1 MSLYAGVIVDLD
13 LEQTDRVY
21 TYRVPQ
27 GMEVAVGQRVRA
39 PFGKRQVEGFV
50 VELSDACAM
59 DPARVRPLSAPLED
73 YPLLLPQ
80 MLELARWMSERYL
93 CTLSAALR
101 LMIPAQLRG
110 GRVGVKQVRIA
121 ALAVD
126 RQAAQAALKQRARF
140 PRQVKVLQALMQGP
154 LPVPV
159 LEGDVPGAGAVLRA
173 LEKKGLVRVNSQ
185 ESLRSP
191 FKGPVTRA
199 SSDPKLTPQQQAAAD
214 QVARAMAQGGGS
226 FLLMGVT
233 GSGKTEVYI
242 RLIRLALKAGKGAIV
257 LVPEIA
263 LTPQM
268 VDWFRA
274 RFGQGAAVLHS
285 QLSPGERFDE
295 WRRIR
300 RGQARVVVGARS
312 AVFAPVEDLGLIVV
326 DEEHEHTYQSDK
338 RPRYDAREV
347 AQFRCRQEGAAL
359 VLGSA
364 TPSIATFM
372 RTMPKVRPQNKLEL
386 LELTQRVFQRPL
398 PQVEVV
404 DMCRELE
411 RGNHS
416 MFSAPLRDG
425 LKQCLERGQQAM
437 LLINRRGYSTFVS
450 CRSCGYVEKC
460 GNCDVSMTY
469 HQAEGVLKC
478 HYCGQ
483 TRRPP
488 DKCPQCGS
496 IFIKYFGAG
505 TQRVEEAVKKL
516 LPQAR
521 VARMDVDTTRGKDAH
536 QRILSAFGRGE
547 TDVLIGTQMIAKGLD
562 FPKVTLVGV
571 VAADMTLNLPDY
583 RAPERTFQLI
593 TQVAGRAGR
602 AQYPGRV
609 VIQTYEP
616 QHYAVRLA
624 ARQDYRAFYQEE
636 VKVRRRGLYPPFTLM
651 ARLLVTAKEA
661 GQARSLAMV
670 LEEALGRFL
679 DQRPERRRLTVQMR
693 ALEAPIGRLR
703 GESRW
708 QVFIKLYAKAEA
720 EEILEE
726 MDRLCREQEE
736 REARVEL
743 EVNPANMF

>member
-274 RFGQGAAVLHS
+274 RFGEGAAVLHS
-285 QLSPGERFDE
+285 RLSPGERFDE

-312 AVFAPVEDLGLIVV
+312 AVFAPVEGLGLIVV

-347 AQFRCRQEGAAL
+347 AQFLCRQAGAVL

-372 RTMPKVRPQNKLEL
+372 RTMPQVRPQNKLEL

-404 DMCRELE
+404 DMRRELE

-416 MFSAPLRDG
+416 MFSAALQDG
-425 LKQCLERGQQAM
+425 LEQCLKRGRQAM

-450 CRSCGYVEKC
+450 CRACGYVEKC
-460 GNCDVSMTY
+460 GQCDVSMTY

-488 DKCPQCGS
+488 SKCPQCGS

-536 QRILSAFGRGE
+536 RRILSAFGRGE

-602 AQYPGRV
+602 AQDPGRV

-616 QHYAVRLA
+616 EHYAVRLA
-624 ARQDYRAFYQEE
+624 ARQDYRAFYREE

-651 ARLLVTAKEA
+651 ARLLVTAQDA
-661 GQARSLAMV
+661 GAAQRHAQALERAMN
-670 LEEALGRFL
+670 AFL
-679 DQRPERRRLTVQMR
+679 DQHPLGRRLTVQMR

-703 GESRW
+703 GEARW
-708 QVFIKLYAKAEA
+708 QVFIKLYAKEEA
-720 EEILEE
+720 REILAE
-726 MDRLCREQEE
+726 MERLCREEQNKKT
-736 REARVEL
+736 RVEL